1 MWLYAILVGI
11 GILCIF
17 MVEYKPGIDVFQS
30 FISGKTNY
38 GKQLIFSGICVVLA
52 TFILLA
58 DSKLFTA
65 FSNLMYAFGIVLMLA
80 TFVIGKSISGSKS
93 WIPLGGG
100 FNLQPAELCKVF
112 TALAIAKFLSRQETD
127 FTKLKSQIIAA
138 AIALMPAVLSIAQ
151 HELGL
156 ALVYLTFFIVMYRE
170 GLPPGILVITFSF
183 AVLVVAKASSIN
195 GIEAIVICGQ
205 APSPSSIS
213 VIKSEDIGAKIY
225 LVSDKDELLSL

>member
-1 MWLYAILVGI
+1 
-11 GILCIF
+11 
-17 MVEYKPGIDVFQS
+17 MVEYKPGIDAFQS

-38 GKQLIFSGICVVLA
+38 SKQVVFLGICVVLA

-65 FSNLMYAFGIVLMLA
+65 FANLMYAFGIVLMLA

-112 TALAIAKFLSRQETD
+112 TSLAIAKFLSRQETD
-127 FTKLKSQIIAA
+127 FTKLKSQIIAT
-138 AIALMPAVLSIAQ
+138 AIALMPAILSTAQ

-170 GLPPGILVITFSF
+170 GLPPGILVISFSF
-183 AVLVVAKASSIN
+183 AVLVVATLL
-195 GIEAIVICGQ
+195 IEPNILAIV
-205 APSPSSIS
+205 
-213 VIKSEDIGAKIY
+213 
-225 LVSDKDELLSL
+225 LLFF